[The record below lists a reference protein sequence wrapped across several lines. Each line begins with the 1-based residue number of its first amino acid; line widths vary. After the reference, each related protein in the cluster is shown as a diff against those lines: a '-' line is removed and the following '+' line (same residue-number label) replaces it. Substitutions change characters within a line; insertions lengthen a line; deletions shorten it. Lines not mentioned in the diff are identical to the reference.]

1 MILSVRVIRKPKRVR
16 QCCECGRD
24 IEGVTIRYYGM
35 PDVGDK
41 PYCLY
46 VHPGCVHPGHARSDE
61 RIAAAVNTAM
71 NLSWGK
77 LSHTLFVLDGAAKE
91 TKNVN

>member
-16 QCCECGRD
+16 QCYDCGRD
-24 IEGVTIRYYGM
+24 IEGATIRYYGM

-61 RIAAAVNTAM
+61 RIAAAVKLVAVENASG
-71 NLSWGK
+71 NL
-77 LSHTLFVLDGAAKE
+77 
-91 TKNVN
+91 